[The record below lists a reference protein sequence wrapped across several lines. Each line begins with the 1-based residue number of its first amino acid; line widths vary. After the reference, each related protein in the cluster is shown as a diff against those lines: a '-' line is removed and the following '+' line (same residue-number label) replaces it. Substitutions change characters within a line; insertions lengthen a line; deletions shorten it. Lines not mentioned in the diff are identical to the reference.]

1 MAFNKGDLST
11 YRLSDAE
18 SQQIFQEQIVPK
30 ELGHL
35 QNPAND
41 ASHEDR
47 PPLAVFVIGQT
58 GAGKTR
64 AAPAI
69 KQVMQ
74 GRRGEPAH
82 LIADTFKTFHPAY
95 QQLVSE
101 SPAQASP
108 ATGPDARRWLVMAVS
123 HAMDRRADLLIESAC
138 RYPQDFAEL
147 ARMLHGD
154 DNPGGYRVEVMI
166 LAVPAALSWLGILTR
181 YYERL
186 PEAASRDLP
195 MRLTPRKVH
204 DESYAGLFDAAKFV
218 DESGAVN
225 QVVVV
230 RRGDLVAYTNERVDG
245 SWEAEGSAAE
255 ALVHERQRALPGA
268 EQSTAE
274 EDIARLRKLNLPEL
288 ESAIPD
294 IEPLAGYF
302 DTTSDER
309 QLRDLLLPRKCTA
322 HVRFGTKV
330 DLSLGLDIP

>member
-69 KQVMQ
+69 KQ
-74 GRRGEPAH
+74 
-82 LIADTFKTFHPAY
+82 TFHPAY

-123 HAMDRRADLLIESAC
+123 YVMERRADLLIESAC

-245 SWEAEGSAAE
+245 SWEVEGSAAE

-274 EDIARLRKLNLPEL
+274 DDIARLRKLNLPEL

-294 IEPLAGYF
+294 IEPPAGYF